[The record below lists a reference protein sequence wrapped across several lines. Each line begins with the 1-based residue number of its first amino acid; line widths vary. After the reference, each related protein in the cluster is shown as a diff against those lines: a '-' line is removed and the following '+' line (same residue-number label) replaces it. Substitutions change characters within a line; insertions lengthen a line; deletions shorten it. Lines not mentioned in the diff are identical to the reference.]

1 MYDYEYLN
9 TEATELIT
17 QLSWDVRRRME
28 TKENCDITL

>member
-17 QLSWDVRRRME
+17 MYVGEWRQKKIV
-28 TKENCDITL
+28 I